1 MDPCS
6 RLFRY
11 SGRDYTVRR
20 AEPHFVAAINILS
33 DEMAKEYRSNSNY
46 FYSCLNQRGL
56 RSVAYFIFILYDKSE
71 FREDSRSDKVP
82 MKSIRTKQY
91 FSIVQTGN
99 PVSKNTQNPGT
110 LRGIKQYISTY
121 LFDKPQMREQI
132 PIEKPVN
139 SNHMIQIRSPLQVK
153 GRDPRTRTGR
163 SQDRIR
169 TN

>member
-1 MDPCS
+1 MGP
-6 RLFRY
+6 
-11 SGRDYTVRR
+11 
-20 AEPHFVAAINILS
+20 
-33 DEMAKEYRSNSNY
+33 
-46 FYSCLNQRGL
+46 RG
-56 RSVAYFIFILYDKSE
+56 
-71 FREDSRSDKVP
+71 DSRSDKVP
-82 MKSIRTKQY
+82 MKSIRTNQY
-91 FSIVQTGN
+91 FSIVQTGY

-110 LRGIKQYISTY
+110 LRGTKQYISTY